1 LVEQRTENPR
11 VGGSIPSLATTSFHL
26 SLYIEQVWGYDWG
39 YLISQTE
46 STPTFAMLTDSEIRK
61 TQPKDGDSKLFDG
74 GGLFLLI
81 RASGQ
86 RGWRFKYR
94 VNGHEKLISLGPYP
108 TVSLAKARLKLRRAK
123 ALLLDG
129 VDPSLKRKAE
139 KYAGADSFEAVA
151 REWYGSH
158 ECRWADSYSDH
169 IIRRLERD
177 IFPWIGKK
185 HIKKIS
191 PDEILSSL
199 KRIEARGTRETAH
212 RVYQNICWVFR
223 HAAVTGRVIHDP
235 SAHLKGTLLPTN
247 EKHLASI
254 TDPKAFG
261 ELLRAIDAYAGSHTV
276 RTALRLAPLVFVR
289 PTELRAA
296 EWPEI
301 NFDSQDWHI
310 PAARMKMRVP
320 HIVPLSTQAIA
331 LFKDIQPATGDGKY
345 VFPSPRSRTRP
356 LSNVAL
362 LAALRRMGYEQGTLT
377 VHGFRTTASTLL
389 NEQGWRPDAIE
400 RQLAHGER
408 DHVRAAYNHAEYLS
422 ERIEMMQEWADYLDE
437 LKAFPS

>member
-1 LVEQRTENPR
+1 M
-11 VGGSIPSLATTSFHL
+11 L
-26 SLYIEQVWGYDWG
+26 SHAQI
-39 YLISQTE
+39 
-46 STPTFAMLTDSEIRK
+46 K
-61 TQPKDGDSKLFDG
+61 TAASSDKPYKLFDD
-74 GGLFLLI
+74 GGLFVLV
-81 RASGQ
+81 RPTGH

-94 VNGHEKLISLGPYP
+94 INGHEKLLSFGPYP

-123 ALLLDG
+123 ELLLDG
-129 VDPSLKRKAE
+129 IDPSLKRKAE

-151 REWYGSH
+151 REWYGSN

-169 IIRRLERD
+169 VIRRFERD
-177 IFPWIGKK
+177 IFPWLGKK
-185 HIKKIS
+185 PIKKIS
-191 PDEILSSL
+191 PAEILTCL

-223 HAAVTGRVIHDP
+223 HAAVTGRLIHDP
-235 SAHLKGTLLPTN
+235 SASLKGTLLPTN

-254 TDPKAFG
+254 TDPKQLG
-261 ELLRAIDAYAGSHTV
+261 ELLRAIEAYAGSHTV

-296 EWPEI
+296 EWSEI
-301 NFDSQDWHI
+301 DFDTQEWLI

-331 LFKDIQPATGDGKY
+331 LLRDIQPATCDGKY
-345 VFPSPRSRTRP
+345 VFPSSRGRTRP

-377 VHGFRTTASTLL
+377 VHGFRSTASTLL
-389 NEQGWRPDAIE
+389 NEQGFNRDWIE

-408 DHVRAAYNHAEYLS
+408 NNVRAAYNYAEYLPQ
-422 ERIEMMQEWADYLDE
+422 RKLMMQEWGDYLDV
-437 LKAFPS
+437 LRRSSRSGSVPSLDTAS

>member
-1 LVEQRTENPR
+1 ML
-11 VGGSIPSLATTSFHL
+11 SPSQIKSA
-26 SLYIEQVWGYDWG
+26 
-39 YLISQTE
+39 E
-46 STPTFAMLTDSEIRK
+46 SRDKPY
-61 TQPKDGDSKLFDG
+61 KLFDD
-74 GGLFLLI
+74 GGLFLLV
-81 RASGQ
+81 RPTGHC
-86 RGWRFKYR
+86 GWRFKYR
-94 VNGHEKLISLGPYP
+94 VGGHEKLISFGPYP

-129 VDPSLKRKAE
+129 IDPSLKRKAE

-169 IIRRLERD
+169 IIRRFERD
-177 IFPWIGKK
+177 IFPWLGNKP
-185 HIKKIS
+185 IKKIS
-191 PDEILSSL
+191 PPEILACL

-223 HAAVTGRVIHDP
+223 HAAVTGRLIHDP
-235 SAHLKGTLLPTN
+235 SAALKGALLPAN

-254 TDPKAFG
+254 TDPKQLG

-289 PTELRAA
+289 PTDLRGA
-296 EWPEI
+296 EWSEI
-301 NFDSQDWHI
+301 NFDTQEWLI

-320 HIVPLSTQAIA
+320 HIVPLSTQAAA

-408 DHVRAAYNHAEYLS
+408 DHVRAVYNHAEYLA
-422 ERIEMMQEWADYLDE
+422 ERKLMMQDWGDYLDI
-437 LKAFPS
+437 LRRPGRSGSLPSPGIGESEARL

>member
-1 LVEQRTENPR
+1 ML
-11 VGGSIPSLATTSFHL
+11 SPSQIKTA
-26 SLYIEQVWGYDWG
+26 
-39 YLISQTE
+39 E
-46 STPTFAMLTDSEIRK
+46 SRDKPY
-61 TQPKDGDSKLFDG
+61 KLFDD
-74 GGLFLLI
+74 GGLFLLV
-81 RASGQ
+81 RPTGH

-94 VNGHEKLISLGPYP
+94 VSGHEKLLSFGPYP

-129 VDPSLKRKAE
+129 IDPSLKRKAE
-139 KYAGADSFEAVA
+139 KYASVDSFEAVA

-169 IIRRLERD
+169 IIRRFERD
-177 IFPWIGKK
+177 IFPWIGNKP
-185 HIKKIS
+185 IKKIS
-191 PDEILSSL
+191 PAEILTCL

-223 HAAVTGRVIHDP
+223 HAAATGRLLHDP
-235 SAHLKGTLLPTN
+235 SVSLKGTLLPTN

-254 TDPKAFG
+254 TDPKQLG

-296 EWPEI
+296 EWSEI
-301 NFDSQDWHI
+301 NLSIQEWLI
-310 PAARMKMRVP
+310 PAHRMKMRVP
-320 HIVPLSTQAIA
+320 HIVSLSTQAVA
-331 LFKDIQPATGDGKY
+331 LLRDIQPATGNGKY

-408 DHVRAAYNHAEYLS
+408 DHVRAVYNHAEYLR
-422 ERIEMMQEWADYLDE
+422 ERKLMMQDWADYLDG
-437 LKAFPS
+437 LRSNSA

>member
-1 LVEQRTENPR
+1 
-11 VGGSIPSLATTSFHL
+11 
-26 SLYIEQVWGYDWG
+26 
-39 YLISQTE
+39 
-46 STPTFAMLTDSEIRK
+46 MLTDSIIRK
-61 TQPKDGDSKLFDG
+61 TQPKDSDLKLSDS
-74 GGLFLLI
+74 GGLFLLL
-81 RASGQ
+81 RKTGHK
-86 RGWRFKYR
+86 GWRFKYR

-123 ALLLDG
+123 ALLHDG
-129 VDPSLKRKAE
+129 IDPSLKRKAE
-139 KYAGADSFEAVA
+139 KHAGADSFEAVA

-169 IIRRLERD
+169 IIRRFERD
-177 IFPWIGKK
+177 IFPWLGKRP
-185 HIKKIS
+185 IKKIS
-191 PDEILSSL
+191 PAEVLTCL

-212 RVYQNICWVFR
+212 RVYQNICCVFR
-223 HAAVTGRVIHDP
+223 HAAITGRLIHDP
-235 SAHLKGTLLPTN
+235 SASLKGSLLPTN

-254 TDPKAFG
+254 TDPKQLG
-261 ELLRAIDAYAGSHTV
+261 ELLRAIDAYSGSHTV

-296 EWPEI
+296 EWSEI
-301 NFDSQDWHI
+301 NLNAQEWLI

-320 HIVPLSTQAIA
+320 HFVPLSTQAVA
-331 LFKDIQPATGDGKY
+331 LLRDIQPATGDCKY

-362 LAALRRMGYEQGTLT
+362 LAALRRMGYELGTLT

-389 NEQGWRPDAIE
+389 NEQGWRSDAIE

-408 DHVRAAYNHAEYLS
+408 DHVRAVYNHAEYLS
-422 ERIEMMQEWADYLDE
+422 ERIKMMQEWADYLDE
-437 LKAFPS
+437 LKAFPN

>member
-1 LVEQRTENPR
+1 ML
-11 VGGSIPSLATTSFHL
+11 SPSQIKTA
-26 SLYIEQVWGYDWG
+26 
-39 YLISQTE
+39 E
-46 STPTFAMLTDSEIRK
+46 SRDKPY
-61 TQPKDGDSKLFDG
+61 KLFDD
-74 GGLFLLI
+74 GGLFLLV
-81 RASGQ
+81 RPTGH

-94 VNGHEKLISLGPYP
+94 VNGHEKLLSFGPYP

-129 VDPSLKRKAE
+129 IDPSLKRKAE

-169 IIRRLERD
+169 IIRRFERD
-177 IFPWIGKK
+177 IFPWLGNKP
-185 HIKKIS
+185 IKKIS
-191 PDEILSSL
+191 PAEILTCL

-223 HAAVTGRVIHDP
+223 HAAVTGRLIHDP
-235 SAHLKGTLLPTN
+235 SAPLKGSLLPTN
-247 EKHLASI
+247 ETHLASI
-254 TDPKAFG
+254 TDPKQLG
-261 ELLRAIDAYAGSHTV
+261 ELLRAIDSYSGSNTV

-296 EWPEI
+296 EWSEI
-301 NFDSQDWHI
+301 NLGTQEWLI

-320 HIVPLSTQAIA
+320 HIVPLSTQAVA
-331 LFKDIQPATGDGKY
+331 LLRDIQPATGDGKY

-408 DHVRAAYNHAEYLS
+408 DHVRAVYNHAEYLR
-422 ERIEMMQEWADYLDE
+422 ERKVMMQDWADYLDE
-437 LKAFPS
+437 LRG

>member
-1 LVEQRTENPR
+1 ML
-11 VGGSIPSLATTSFHL
+11 SPSQIKTA
-26 SLYIEQVWGYDWG
+26 
-39 YLISQTE
+39 E
-46 STPTFAMLTDSEIRK
+46 SRDKPY
-61 TQPKDGDSKLFDG
+61 KLFDD
-74 GGLFLLI
+74 GGLFLLV
-81 RASGQ
+81 RPTGR

-94 VNGHEKLISLGPYP
+94 VSGHEKLLSFGPYP

-129 VDPSLKRKAE
+129 IDPSLKRKSE
-139 KYAGADSFEAVA
+139 KYAGVDSFEAVA

-158 ECRWADSYSDH
+158 EGRWADSYSDH
-169 IIRRLERD
+169 IIRRFERD
-177 IFPWIGKK
+177 IFPWLGKRP
-185 HIKKIS
+185 IKKIS
-191 PDEILSSL
+191 PAEILTCL
-199 KRIEARGTRETAH
+199 KRIEARGTRETTH

-223 HAAVTGRVIHDP
+223 HAAITGRLIHDP
-235 SAHLKGTLLPTN
+235 SASLKGTLLPTN

-254 TDPKAFG
+254 TDPKQLG
-261 ELLRAIDAYAGSHTV
+261 ELLRAIDSYSGSNTV

-296 EWPEI
+296 EWSEI
-301 NFDSQDWHI
+301 NFGTQEWLI
-310 PAARMKMRVP
+310 PAPRMKMRVP
-320 HIVPLSTQAIA
+320 HIVPLSTQAVA
-331 LFKDIQPATGDGKY
+331 LLRDIQPATGDGKY

-408 DHVRAAYNHAEYLS
+408 DHVRAVYNHAEYLS
-422 ERIEMMQEWADYLDE
+422 ERIKMMQEWADYLDE
-437 LKAFPS
+437 LKAFPN

>member
-1 LVEQRTENPR
+1 MK
-11 VGGSIPSLATTSFHL
+11 SSFL
-26 SLYIEQVWGYDWG
+26 S
-39 YLISQTE
+39 
-46 STPTFAMLTDSEIRK
+46 A
-61 TQPKDGDSKLFDG
+61 
-74 GGLFLLI
+74 
-81 RASGQ
+81 
-86 RGWRFKYR
+86 
-94 VNGHEKLISLGPYP
+94 PYP

-129 VDPSLKRKAE
+129 IDPSLKRKAE

-158 ECRWADSYSDH
+158 ECRWADNYSDH
-169 IIRRLERD
+169 IIRRFERN
-177 IFPWIGKK
+177 IFPWIGNGP
-185 HIKKIS
+185 IKKIS
-191 PDEILSSL
+191 LAELLACL

-223 HAAVTGRVIHDP
+223 HAAVTGRLNHDP
-235 SAHLKGTLLPTN
+235 SAPLKGALLPTN

-254 TDPKAFG
+254 TDPKQFG
-261 ELLRAIDAYAGSHTV
+261 ELLRAIDAYSGTHTV

-296 EWPEI
+296 EWSE
-301 NFDSQDWHI
+301 FKLDLQEWRI
-310 PAARMKMRVP
+310 PAERVKMRVP
-320 HIVPLSTQAIA
+320 HIVPLTRQAIA
-331 LFKDIQPATGDGKY
+331 LLRDIHPVTCDGKY
-345 VFPSPRSRTRP
+345 VFPSPRSRSRP

-408 DHVRAAYNHAEYLS
+408 DHVRAVYNHAEYLP
-422 ERIEMMQEWADYLDE
+422 ERKVMMQAWADYLDE
-437 LKAFPS
+437 LSRHRSSPHGLVATFD

>member
-1 LVEQRTENPR
+1 M
-11 VGGSIPSLATTSFHL
+11 L
-26 SLYIEQVWGYDWG
+26 SHAQIKA
-39 YLISQTE
+39 
-46 STPTFAMLTDSEIRK
+46 STPREK
-61 TQPKDGDSKLFDG
+61 PYKLFDEH
-74 GGLFLLI
+74 GLYLLI
-81 RASGQ
+81 APSGR
-86 RGWRFKYR
+86 RGWRIKYR
-94 VNGHEKLISLGPYP
+94 VNGHEKLLSFGPYP
-108 TVSLAKARLKLRRAK
+108 TVSLAKARLKLKRAK
-123 ALLLDG
+123 TLLLDG
-129 VDPSLKRKAE
+129 IDPSLKRKAE

-169 IIRRLERD
+169 IIRRFERD
-177 IFPWIGKK
+177 IFPWIGTKP
-185 HIKKIS
+185 IRRIS
-191 PDEILSSL
+191 PAEILTCL

-223 HAAVTGRVIHDP
+223 HAAVTGRLIHDP
-235 SAHLKGTLLPTN
+235 SASLKGQLLPTN
-247 EKHLASI
+247 ERHLASI

-261 ELLRAIDAYAGSHTV
+261 ELLRAIDAYSGSHTV

-289 PTELRAA
+289 PTELRAS
-296 EWPEI
+296 EWSEF
-301 NFDSQDWHI
+301 NFDSQEWLI

-320 HIVPLSTQAIA
+320 HIVPLSTQALA
-331 LFKDIQPATGDGKY
+331 LLYDIQPATGDGKY

-377 VHGFRTTASTLL
+377 VHGFRTSASTLL

-408 DHVRAAYNHAEYLS
+408 DHVRAVYNLAEYLP
-422 ERIEMMQEWADYLDE
+422 ERKLMMQGWANYLDE
-437 LKAFPS
+437 LRGFAY

>member
-1 LVEQRTENPR
+1 
-11 VGGSIPSLATTSFHL
+11 
-26 SLYIEQVWGYDWG
+26 
-39 YLISQTE
+39 
-46 STPTFAMLTDSEIRK
+46 MLTDREIRK
-61 TQPKDGDSKLFDG
+61 TQPKGSDSKLFDG
-74 GGLFLLI
+74 SGLFLLI
-81 RASGQ
+81 RSTGH

-94 VNGHEKLISLGPYP
+94 VNGHEKLLSFGPYP

-129 VDPSLKRKAE
+129 IDPSLKRKAE

-169 IIRRLERD
+169 IIRRFERD
-177 IFPWIGKK
+177 IFPWLGKRP
-185 HIKKIS
+185 IKKIS
-191 PDEILSSL
+191 PAAILTCL
-199 KRIEARGTRETAH
+199 KRIEARGNRETAH

-223 HAAVTGRVIHDP
+223 HAAITGRLIHDP
-235 SAHLKGTLLPTN
+235 SASLKGSLLPTN

-254 TDPKAFG
+254 TDPKQLG
-261 ELLRAIDAYAGSHTV
+261 ELLRAIDAYSGSNTV

-289 PTELRAA
+289 HFELRAA
-296 EWPEI
+296 EWSEI
-301 NFDSQDWHI
+301 NLDAQEWLI

-320 HIVPLSTQAIA
+320 HIVPLSTQAVA
-331 LFKDIQPATGDGKY
+331 LLRDIQPATGDGKY

-408 DHVRAAYNHAEYLS
+408 DHVRAVYNHAEYLP
-422 ERIEMMQEWADYLDE
+422 ERKLMMQDWADYLDI
-437 LKAFPS
+437 LRRSSRSGSMPSLDTAS